1 MLPKVIELCAIV
13 ATYMTKP
20 VLFKSL
26 LIFAAI
32 ALLETACC
40 VIDTCGCGNT
50 EGSTRYR
57 IKGYDIATYDGN
69 NLITVTN
76 QSVLATNLRLVLT
89 PSHEFI
95 SADYRSFKGLYACSP
110 PEPAPTQN
118 ILSFNITSEQNFLLP
133 NTTIEAGES
142 LNSVF
147 FLSNGPYGE
156 GQLESFLASPN
167 IDASLYEYSLRIFQ
181 SIIQEQRH
189 LFSIE
194 VTLSDNQKYV
204 FKTPAL
210 LLQP

>member
-13 ATYMTKP
+13 ATLMTKP
-20 VLFKSL
+20 VLYKSL

-32 ALLETACC
+32 AVLEAACC

-57 IKGYDIATYDGN
+57 IKGYDLSTYDGN
-69 NLITVTN
+69 TLVTVTN
-76 QSVLATNLRLVLT
+76 QSVPATNLRLVLT
-89 PSHEFI
+89 PEHEFI
-95 SADYRSFKGLYACSP
+95 SADYRGFKALYACSP

-118 ILSFNITSEQNFLLP
+118 ILSFAITSEQDFLLP
-133 NTTIEAGES
+133 NTTIEAGQS

-156 GQLESFLASPN
+156 GQLVSFLASPN

-181 SIIQEQRH
+181 SIIKEQRH
-189 LFSIE
+189 TFTVE